1 MADWY
6 DPAATLAA
14 VLATLRLQSGDVDA
28 DRIADIIPA
37 VAAAIEQWCDRV
49 EVLPGPPAPADLQQ
63 GLEGGTIA
71 QYQQEALVATIGGGV
86 SSVTGATAPFDPL
99 ADVYVLLVPYK
110 QQWAVA

>member
-1 MADWY
+1 MAVWY

-37 VAAAIEQWCDRV
+37 AAAIIEQWADRV
-49 EVLPGPPAPADLQQ
+49 DPLPGPPPPADLQQ
-63 GLEGGTIA
+63 GLEIVTIA
-71 QYQQEALVATIGGGV
+71 VYHQAALVATIGGGV
-86 SSVTGATAPFDPL
+86 SSLTGSSTPFDPL
-99 ADVYVLLVPYK
+99 ADAYTLLAPYK